1 VFGTGT
7 TEFPAGSYHFA
18 VTNLDTKV
26 GVYTSEDEISAY
38 QPSKFITESG
48 AITAHFRVLLYDI
61 FDVFDINMDKLLEKS
76 EFDLFTHLSENSIA
90 DPKRGMPISAFV
102 NMFRAEITA
111 GSDALNDVAINMRN
125 IGVNPKFEQDRMCPY
140 KLYVSSVEKQQ
151 LRSQLFDVRADSESL
166 PFHFFDRGEELM
178 EFDASMNHLE
188 YSLNWRLFRAKYFA
202 VLVSRSIAESVAQTY
217 TVEIKS
223 ESNSVTVHW
232 NEDV

>member
-1 VFGTGT
+1 GYVKNEDSGDIVAVTTRVYRHEEEEGMFTVFGTGT

-26 GVYTSEDEISAY
+26 VAEDEISAY

-90 DPKRGMPISAFV
+90 DGSAYMSDEEWFKMAEIFEFEPKRGMPISAFV

-125 IGVNPKFEQDRMCPY
+125 IGVNPKFEQ
-140 KLYVSSVEKQQ
+140 
-151 LRSQLFDVRADSESL
+151 
-166 PFHFFDRGEELM
+166 
-178 EFDASMNHLE
+178 
-188 YSLNWRLFRAKYFA
+188 
-202 VLVSRSIAESVAQTY
+202 
-217 TVEIKS
+217 
-223 ESNSVTVHW
+223 
-232 NEDV
+232 